1 MAAALEVVYQY
12 IQEGKVLGPFPG
24 TTRLC
29 PITGHP
35 LVFYPSFVVPK
46 SKLGSFRWVLNA
58 SHNVGGPSIND
69 RIYDYTT
76 HLVGVKESLYP
87 CLRTRFMSRI
97 DLRRAFKQ
105 LFRSI
110 SQLHLLATVVDDN
123 VFIEATMSMGL
134 RNTCKLFEEDFMKAF
149 VKGLTHHHPALFT
162 DTLGALIDNYLD
174 DIWFVGQS
182 ASKNRLQMLIA
193 EWWAKWLG
201 IELND
206 EKREAARSK
215 TRHLGFLVNLKNKS
229 LAVTDK
235 HKRRVIAHFD
245 NFLLVVREQ
254 KGIHIKSIQRLLG
267 LQIWISTVFRVA
279 RQFLTST
286 CDIIRVT
293 GEATHFYPRRHR
305 ALTKRAVFDIS
316 FWRRFVKG
324 DPESSFSY
332 FLNLLPVNDIT
343 LSCDASGAW
352 GMSGVLRFAEPCTGG
367 TGLGGL
373 FWQISWHQWSKIKDF
388 GDLRQG
394 HVKICVAEFLAAL
407 ITLET
412 FADRCS
418 GKFTTIEMD
427 NTVAKQ
433 W

>member
-1 MAAALEVVYQY
+1 MAASLEVVYQY

-193 EWWAKWLG
+193 E
-201 IELND
+201 
-206 EKREAARSK
+206 
-215 TRHLGFLVNLKNKS
+215 
-229 LAVTDK
+229 
-235 HKRRVIAHFD
+235 
-245 NFLLVVREQ
+245 
-254 KGIHIKSIQRLLG
+254 
-267 LQIWISTVFRVA
+267 
-279 RQFLTST
+279 
-286 CDIIRVT
+286 
-293 GEATHFYPRRHR
+293 
-305 ALTKRAVFDIS
+305 
-316 FWRRFVKG
+316 
-324 DPESSFSY
+324 
-332 FLNLLPVNDIT
+332 
-343 LSCDASGAW
+343 
-352 GMSGVLRFAEPCTGG
+352 
-367 TGLGGL
+367 
-373 FWQISWHQWSKIKDF
+373 
-388 GDLRQG
+388 
-394 HVKICVAEFLAAL
+394 
-407 ITLET
+407 
-412 FADRCS
+412 
-418 GKFTTIEMD
+418 
-427 NTVAKQ
+427 
-433 W
+433 